1 MDRTP
6 LREGRVVGRMWVAAL
21 GDETLYEV
29 DLPSCCRRT
38 AWSVEGSF
46 DCPVCGAAWHAP
58 LPFEPEECAFVD
70 RQGEEE
76 RKGAA

>member
-6 LREGRVVGRMWVAAL
+6 LREGCVVGRMWVAAF
-21 GDETLYEV
+21 GDETLYEM

-38 AWSVEGSF
+38 AWGVEDSF
-46 DCPVCGAAWHAP
+46 DCPVCGAAWQAP

-70 RQGEEE
+70 RPGEEE

>member
-1 MDRTP
+1 VDRAP

-21 GDETLYEV
+21 GGETLYEV

-38 AWSVEGSF
+38 AWGVEDSF
-46 DCPVCGAAWHAP
+46 DCPGCGAAWQAP
-58 LPFEPEECAFVD
+58 LPFEPEECAFVE
-70 RQGEEE
+70 RTGEGE